1 MRRRGCPFPWG
12 LVAWLVFAPVLLAC
26 MWDHDTLAMERS
38 RFPSALELIT
48 GKFLRH
54 SPEFYQWRI
63 RNRLKRLESEPNNLA
78 LLDDLSVAY
87 DKTGQHDLAIETA
100 HKAGKLQP
108 GRYETEANLGTFLI
122 HSGKLEEGLV
132 HIDKALRINPDA
144 HFGREKY
151 QKALVE
157 YVLERRKANGPALP
171 LSVQG
176 DKVDFGKFLAKG
188 RNSGHLSVE
197 ENRDA
202 IRGILGMMR
211 FGKHD
216 APVLL
221 EALGSL
227 LSPPYNHDELMGD
240 AKQLAARA
248 YLLASYEL
256 PDRGAQMAYRD
267 LAQNTLSMQTDG
279 NTLDAVQ
286 MTLGDLESVFKG
298 ELAQANAWYSDLRD
312 KEAGWI
318 RDGQDPEAE
327 FQKLYDQDPQV
338 DTYAHPK
345 HRNSPYL
352 ALEKLVFTV
361 VIAVPISLVA
371 WIIYRLIRRRRKG
384 IQPV

>member
-1 MRRRGCPFPWG
+1 MNQVGRLFSWG
-12 LVAWLVFAPVLLAC
+12 LVAWLIFAPVLVAC

-63 RNRLKRLESEPNNLA
+63 GDRLKRLESNPNGLT
-78 LLDDLSVAY
+78 LLDDLAVAY
-87 DKTGQHDLAIETA
+87 DKTGQHDLAIATSLRA
-100 HKAGKLQP
+100 AKLQP
-108 GRYETEANLGTFLI
+108 DRYETEANLGTFLI

-157 YVLERRKANGPALP
+157 YVLDRRKANGPALP
-171 LSVQG
+171 LSAQG
-176 DKVDFGKFLAKG
+176 EKLDFEKFLAKG
-188 RNSGHLSVE
+188 KKSGHLSIE

-211 FGKHD
+211 FGKHNS
-216 APVLL
+216 PVLL
-221 EALGSL
+221 EALGCL
-227 LSPPYNHDELMGD
+227 LSPPNNHDELMGD

-248 YLLASYEL
+248 YLLAGYES
-256 PDRGAQMAYRD
+256 PDEAARMSYRD
-267 LAQNTLSMQTDG
+267 LAQKALHMQTDG
-279 NTLDAVQ
+279 NTLDQVQ
-286 MTLGDLESVFKG
+286 MTLPELEAVFKK
-298 ELAQANAWYSDLRD
+298 ELAQGTAWYSDLRA

-318 RDGQDPEAE
+318 RDGKDPEAE

-338 DTYAHPK
+338 DTYVHPK
-345 HRNSPYL
+345 HRFSPYL
-352 ALEKLVFTV
+352 VFEYLAFTLLVVFPLCLIT
-361 VIAVPISLVA
+361 
-371 WIIYRLIRRRRKG
+371 WIVYRLIRRKKKLV
-384 IQPV
+384 QPD

>member
-1 MRRRGCPFPWG
+1 MRQIYRPFPWG
-12 LVAWLVFAPVLLAC
+12 VVAWLVFAPVLLAC

-38 RFPSALELIT
+38 RFPTVLELIT

-63 RNRLKRLESEPNNLA
+63 RDRLKRLESDPNNLA
-78 LLDDLSVAY
+78 LMDDLSVAY
-87 DKTGQHDLAIETA
+87 DKTSQHDLAIETA

-132 HIDKALRINPDA
+132 HIDKALQINPDA

-157 YVLERRKANGPALP
+157 YVLDRRKANGPALP
-171 LSVQG
+171 LSAQG
-176 DKVDFGKFLAKG
+176 EKVDFGKFLAKS
-188 RNSGHLSVE
+188 RNLWHLS
-197 ENRDA
+197 NSDAQDA

-216 APVLL
+216 SPVLL
-221 EALGSL
+221 EALANL
-227 LSPPYNHDELMGD
+227 LCPIGNPEFSMVD

-248 YLLASYEL
+248 YLLACYES
-256 PDRGAQMAYRD
+256 PDGAAQIAYRD
-267 LAQNTLSMQTDG
+267 LAQKTLSTQSDG
-279 NTLDAVQ
+279 NMLDAVR
-286 MTLGDLESVFKG
+286 MSITDLETVFKG
-298 ELAQANAWYSDLRD
+298 ELSQANAWYSNLRD
-312 KEAGWI
+312 KETGWI
-318 RDGQDPEAE
+318 REGKDPEAE

-338 DTYAHPK
+338 DTYAHPR
-345 HRNSPYL
+345 HRFSPFL
-352 ALEKLVFTV
+352 AAGLAAFFVLVV
-361 VIAVPISLVA
+361 LPISLIA
-371 WIIYRLIRRRRKG
+371 WIVNRLIRRKRKG